1 MGLVLGISP
10 PSPTVFVEPMVP
22 IMAFLSP
29 SHQGLMLDEDGR
41 EVFGAVFEAGQKGV
55 ALRRISGE
63 LIDSSQDLHL
73 ANVIG
78 HERHMLLLSFCH
90 APPSEGT
97 S

>member
-10 PSPTVFVEPMVP
+10 PSTAVFVESMVP
-22 IMAFLSP
+22 IMAFPTP

-63 LIDSSQDLHL
+63 PIDSFQDLHL

-90 APPSEGT
+90 VTPSEGM